1 MRASNHT
8 DLPLPS
14 FCPDC
19 GEPYPWTEAK
29 LKAAQEL
36 TDLNEDL
43 SPEERE
49 ILKKSFDDIIR
60 DTPKTPVAATRFKR
74 LIAKAG
80 PVVAEGFRKILVD
93 IASETAKKII
103 WPSYK

>member
-1 MRASNHT
+1 MGASNHT

-49 ILKKSFDDIIR
+49 THQKLLLRQLGSR
-60 DTPKTPVAATRFKR
+60 DLLLR
-74 LIAKAG
+74 LAQ
-80 PVVAEGFRKILVD
+80 L
-93 IASETAKKII
+93 
-103 WPSYK
+103 